1 MTGADNGSNDR
12 RDEGAGGIVSLAVSP
27 DGRCFVT
34 AAYECDI
41 ALWDTYTGTHIIT
54 LEDASG
60 IHVQSDPSVSIPCVS
75 ITSR

>member
-12 RDEGAGGIVSLAVSP
+12 RDEGAGGIVSLAVFP

-41 ALWDTYTGTHIIT
+41 AL
-54 LEDASG
+54 
-60 IHVQSDPSVSIPCVS
+60 
-75 ITSR
+75 